1 MGENPVY
8 SAILS
13 RYDVGAP
20 TGITISLPGAESQ
33 VFTRLTQR
41 DHSSLMTSGV
51 FFYHN
56 NCFPIFYT
64 INHGHISPL
73 ILPIYGRRD
82 GRHPSAYLSPC
93 TLTNIENT
101 FLGCREEKAD
111 CTAGSL
117 RFYRLNNSLTEIS
130 WSFLRAAVQGR
141 GGREPV
147 AKLGWGEG
155 GGRQSC
161 HCFSWDWLCWLH
173 WVRVKQVRYILVS
186 APHLTIRPLNEIILQ
201 RFHKFCLQSVT
212 AGAASW
218 DPGRGCGFQR
228 LSSASR
234 SFFLFY
240 VKLVRLTAI
249 ISHFL
254 IQWWRSS
261 MGLLVIATDTV
272 WFETVENKM
281 ICRQF

>member
-1 MGENPVY
+1 MILNPVY

-33 VFTRLTQR
+33 VFVRLTQR

-82 GRHPSAYLSPC
+82 SRHPSAYLSPC

-117 RFYRLNNSLTEIS
+117 RFYHLNNSLRENFIALPQS
-130 WSFLRAAVQGR
+130 GCPRQGR
-141 GGREPV
+141 ERASGR
-147 AKLGWGEG
+147 AWRGRRRGEAVLPLLQL
-155 GGRQSC
+155 R
-161 HCFSWDWLCWLH
+161 LAL
-173 WVRVKQVRYILVS
+173 L
-186 APHLTIRPLNEIILQ
+186 AP
-201 RFHKFCLQSVT
+201 
-212 AGAASW
+212 
-218 DPGRGCGFQR
+218 
-228 LSSASR
+228 LSPCQ
-234 SFFLFY
+234 
-240 VKLVRLTAI
+240 T
-249 ISHFL
+249 
-254 IQWWRSS
+254 
-261 MGLLVIATDTV
+261 G
-272 WFETVENKM
+272 
-281 ICRQF
+281 

>member
-33 VFTRLTQR
+33 VFVRLTQR

-186 APHLTIRPLNEIILQ
+186 SHRI
-201 RFHKFCLQSVT
+201 
-212 AGAASW
+212 
-218 DPGRGCGFQR
+218 
-228 LSSASR
+228 SSYLIWPFTPSMR
-234 SFFLFY
+234 SFSKDFTSFACSPSPLVQLAETPDEVVVSKDWAAQVDLSFY
-240 VKLVRLTAI
+240 
-249 ISHFL
+249 
-254 IQWWRSS
+254 S
-261 MGLLVIATDTV
+261 M
-272 WFETVENKM
+272 
-281 ICRQF
+281 